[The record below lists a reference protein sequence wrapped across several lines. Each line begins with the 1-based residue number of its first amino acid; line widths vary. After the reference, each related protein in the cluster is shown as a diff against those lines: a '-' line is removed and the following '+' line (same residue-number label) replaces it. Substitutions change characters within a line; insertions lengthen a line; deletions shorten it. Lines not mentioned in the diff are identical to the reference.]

1 MSVIKNAHNEGN
13 MKPTLLKY
21 LKIWDSQYLFEFP
34 SFYLIYHLSMEQVRF
49 LYL

>member
-21 LKIWDSQYLFEFP
+21 LKILDSQYLFEFP
-34 SFYLIYHLSMEQVRF
+34 SFYFIYQWNRNFPQEL
-49 LYL
+49 